1 MYSVSIDVLP
11 AFRRDFPTS
20 FVDAIDA
27 FNNTS
32 HARVF
37 GWLRA
42 HPPLLAHDQ
51 PHLLVQLTQCFELAS
66 FYYSHSSDV
75 DSSASTITDTSSSSW
90 RNADGWLNYTRHERE
105 WLGCNCSDDGLNH
118 RTVVTGIFLPQNGLT
133 GKFSSPVFE
142 LALLHDGLMEF
153 GLPGYSITGPLPSEL
168 GLLTKLLVL
177 SLDGNSF
184 SGTLPTE
191 LGQLRR
197 LQALACRDIEGLTV
211 PSTRNS
217 AGCQIW

>member
-1 MYSVSIDVLP
+1 
-11 AFRRDFPTS
+11 
-20 FVDAIDA
+20 
-27 FNNTS
+27 
-32 HARVF
+32 
-37 GWLRA
+37 
-42 HPPLLAHDQ
+42 
-51 PHLLVQLTQCFELAS
+51 
-66 FYYSHSSDV
+66 
-75 DSSASTITDTSSSSW
+75 
-90 RNADGWLNYTRHERE
+90 
-105 WLGCNCSDDGLNH
+105 
-118 RTVVTGIFLPQNGLT
+118 
-133 GKFSSPVFE
+133 
-142 LALLHDGLMEF
+142 LLHDGLMEF